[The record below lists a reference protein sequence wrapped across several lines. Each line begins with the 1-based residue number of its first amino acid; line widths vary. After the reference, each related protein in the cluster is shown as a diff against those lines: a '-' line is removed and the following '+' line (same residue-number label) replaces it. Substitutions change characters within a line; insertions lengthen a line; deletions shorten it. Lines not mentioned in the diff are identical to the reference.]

1 MYVFVL
7 SKSRNRLMPTHAAK
21 ARKLLKAKK
30 AKIVSRNPFTIQLT
44 YGTTEYTQELIAK
57 LDTGFKRGGVTLQS
71 NGKITFR
78 GEVVHRRYINQP
90 TKGQVMVVRRQR
102 RRARRYRLRYRAPR
116 FSNRRRSEDWLPP
129 TVKAKADA
137 QINVLKVLA
146 EYAPVTKAIIE
157 VGSFDTHKMQ
167 NPGIKSEDY
176 QNGRQKG
183 FKNVKE
189 YVRHRDKRCVNCG
202 AEIQEIHHLKQKVK
216 GGTDNPDN
224 QVSLCKKCH
233 RLVTLGKLKLDTAP
247 GKELKGAAFINAAK
261 GYIVSEVKKF
271 IPEVVTQEGWQTREE
286 RERLNLPKSHVNDAI
301 AMGTSG
307 QNVYIPGIPVHEI
320 RPRQRAVRQQYM
332 SEPGKG
338 GIFKRYRHP
347 WQSIAGIKRGDLCR
361 DTKTNQLVQ
370 VDTLLSNGKLNAR
383 ALKTGR
389 RLVNIILDRLQ
400 IVERAKGLTFIPKKG
415 GRAGAPPLNKFRGIR
430 AGTGS

>member
-7 SKSRNRLMPTHAAK
+7 SKTGKRLMPTHAAK

-44 YGTTEYTQELIAK
+44 YETAEYTQKLAAK
-57 LDTGFKRGGVTLQS
+57 LDTGFKRGGVALQS
-71 NGKITFR
+71 NSKITFQ
-78 GEVVHRRYINQP
+78 GEIVHRRYINQP
-90 TKGQVMVVRRQR
+90 TKGQVLVVRRQR

-116 FSNRRRSEDWLPP
+116 FANRRRPEGWLPP
-129 TVKAKADA
+129 TIKAKADA

-146 EYAPVTKAIIE
+146 KYAPVTKAIIE

-167 NPGIKSEDY
+167 NPDIKPEDY

-189 YVRHRDKRCVNCG
+189 YVKCRDKHCIHCG
-202 AEIQEIHHLKQKVK
+202 AEIEEVHHLKQKVK

-224 QVSLCKKCH
+224 LVALCGKCH
-233 RLVTLGKLKLDTAP
+233 RLVTLGKLKLSIAP
-247 GKELKGAAFINAAK
+247 SKELKGAAFINAAK
-261 GYIVSEVKKF
+261 DYIVSEVKKF
-271 IPEVVTQEGWQTREE
+271 IPEVVTQEGWQTKEE
-286 RERLNLPKSHVNDAI
+286 RERLNLPKSHVNNAI

-307 QNVYIPGIPVHEI
+307 QSIYVPDIPVYEI

-332 SEPGKG
+332 SEPKKG

-347 WQSIAGIKRGDLCR
+347 WQSTAGIKRGDLCR
-361 DTKTNQLVQ
+361 DVKTGQLVRA
-370 VDTLLSNGKLNAR
+370 DTLLANGKLNVR
-383 ALKTGR
+383 VLKTGQ
-389 RLVNIILDRLQ
+389 RLVNATPNRLQ
-400 IVERAKGLTFIPKKG
+400 IVERAKGLMFIPRKE
-415 GRAGAPPLNKFRGIR
+415 AEPALLP
-430 AGTGS
+430 